1 MTRKELEN
9 KIKYHQEMYYNGH
22 PEISDEEFDVLW
34 DTLRK
39 EFPESNLLTEVGA
52 DDIEGEKFPHEIHMG
67 SQDKITSEQELK
79 DWVRLKNIKGDVI
92 VQEKLDG
99 ISVELIYDGGK
110 LVRALTRGN
119 SIVGTDITRN
129 IKNLPVA
136 STLKRFSIRGEIIL
150 KKSDYQKMNLTEEVF
165 SLRNIASGIAYQKN
179 SSDNLDKLTIMCYDL
194 NIDLPTE
201 TNKMLWL
208 RANGFETP
216 EYRLLNLDDNSVM
229 DYLNKKETER
239 DTLDYAIDGMVIKQ
253 DVIPSVIEDRVRPNH
268 QRAYKWSSEE
278 KKAYLKDVVWSRNGN
293 NYTPVAIFT
302 PVELAGTMVERAS
315 LANIANINKLG
326 IQIPCWVTLTK
337 RGEIIPQVRQV
348 LSVESDSVAVVAPH
362 ECDICGNDLVITEAR
377 TYCNNLC
384 CASVS
389 EHRLAKWIDTTGA
402 LGFGPALLSFLVY
415 DCGITEIS
423 DLYCN
428 EVVIRVIN
436 KTSKKK
442 ATQKAFAN
450 LFAVNK
456 MKLED
461 FVSGF
466 DIPNI
471 GSKVVKLIIDKG
483 HDTLEKLRKVN
494 YSELTTI
501 DGIGPERANIFLEHM
516 ILFSDMMDAVIETN
530 RVKIIE
536 GSKVEEVKT
545 SNSGKIF
552 CITGKLSYSRS
563 EFEKEI
569 ELAGAKLAS
578 GVSKNTS
585 YLVTNTPDSGSSKNV
600 KARELG
606 IPIISEDEFW
616 KIIKS

>member
-1 MTRKELEN
+1 MNKIELEN
-9 KIKYHQEMYYNGH
+9 KILNYQKSYYNGT
-22 PEISDEEFDVLW
+22 PEISDEEFDILW
-34 DTLRK
+34 DTLS
-39 EFPESNLLTEVGA
+39 EQFPNSELLTEVGA
-52 DDIEGEKFPHEIHMG
+52 DSIEGEKFPHEIHMG
-67 SQDKITSEQELK
+67 SQDKIRTEEEIK
-79 DWVRLKNIKGDVI
+79 NWVRLKNIEDIVV

-99 ISVELIYDGGK
+99 ISIELIYEGGK

-119 SIVGTDITRN
+119 SVVGTDVTRN
-129 IKNLPVA
+129 IKNVPVV
-136 STLKRFSIRGEIIL
+136 SNKERFSVRGEIVL
-150 KKSDYQKMNLTEEVF
+150 KKSDYEKMNLQEEIY

-179 SSDNLDKLTIMCYDL
+179 TTDNLDKLTVICYDINMPL
-194 NIDLPTE
+194 KTE
-201 TNKMLWL
+201 VNKMLWL
-208 RANGFETP
+208 RANGFDTP
-216 EYRLLNLDDNSVM
+216 KYKVIKLSENTIM
-229 DYLNKKETER
+229 DYLNQIEEEK
-239 DTLDYAIDGMVIKQ
+239 DSLDYAVDGMVIKQ
-253 DVIPSVIEDRVRPNH
+253 DNIPENEDGRMRPHH
-268 QRAYKWSSEE
+268 QRAFKWKSEE
-278 KKAYLKDVVWSRNGN
+278 RVAYLKDVEWSRNGN

-302 PVELAGTMVERAS
+302 PIELAGTMVERAS

-326 IQIPCWVTLTK
+326 VQIPCCVTLTK
-337 RGEIIPQVRQV
+337 RGEIIPQVREV
-348 LSVESDSVAVVAPH
+348 VGLKHNSVAVVAPH
-362 ECDICGNDLVITEAR
+362 ECEICGNDLVITDAR
-377 TYCNNLC
+377 VYCNNLC
-384 CASVS
+384 CASVA
-389 EHRLAKWIDTTGA
+389 EHRIAKWINTTGA
-402 LGFGPALLSFLVY
+402 LGFGPALLNFLVY
-415 DCGITEIS
+415 ECGITEIS

-428 EVVIRVIN
+428 EVVARVIN

-450 LFAVNK
+450 LFALNAL
-456 MKLED
+456 KLED

-552 CITGKLSYSRS
+552 CITGKLSSSRS

-578 GVSKNTS
+578 SVSKNTS

-616 KIIKS
+616 MLIKD